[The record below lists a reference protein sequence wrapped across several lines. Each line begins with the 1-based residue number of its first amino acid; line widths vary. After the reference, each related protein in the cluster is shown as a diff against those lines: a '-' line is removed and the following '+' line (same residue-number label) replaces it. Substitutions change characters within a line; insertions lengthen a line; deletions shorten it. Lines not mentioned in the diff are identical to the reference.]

1 MYFYIIAERRAWTNW
16 GLKMKE
22 YVYFCKNCRRLE
34 ADTADNRPFRCEEC
48 GGKFQPLHVTVPEWK
63 TASSEER
70 NEIVNRSVR
79 KDVSRSNANKK
90 KNTKKDVISAGSQ
103 DEAMDKIKA
112 FIEKISVGEE
122 GKNSKLSI
130 AAFIMSFLP
139 FFSVFGLAA
148 GIIDLLKKDGRKKGF
163 SIATICISAI
173 MLIGSIGAAGA
184 PKDTAT
190 DGIVAEVNT
199 EETAQEPIL
208 DDNLVVDTANI
219 TDTTNIVSEVEDN
232 SSDLI
237 DIGEDTEIAIAENT
251 EETEPEITTR
261 TLYTTSK
268 VNIREQPNTDCAVLG
283 KAENGQE
290 VIEYEAG
297 VDGWSRVACGGVEGY
312 IKSEFLTQEAPNTA
326 TTQEVEPTASVA
338 ATEPVQNTP
347 VPAQEATAV
356 VASVPETTGTMAT
369 SVVNNSS
376 ASSGGGGASVTIP
389 APETGDNLVW
399 IPTNGGTKYHRN
411 SSCSKMIDPIQVTLD
426 TAKANGFDA
435 CGRCY

>member
-1 MYFYIIAERRAWTNW
+1 
-16 GLKMKE
+16 MKE

-63 TASSEER
+63 AASPEER
-70 NEIVNRSVR
+70 NDIVNRSVR

-90 KNTKKDVISAGSQ
+90 QNTKKDVISAGSQ

-190 DGIVAEVNT
+190 DGIVAEATT

-219 TDTTNIVSEVEDN
+219 TDTTNIVPVVEDN
-232 SSDLI
+232 DADLI
-237 DIGEDTEIAIAENT
+237 DIGEDTEIATVEKT
-251 EETEPEITTR
+251 EETETEVTTR

-283 KAENGQE
+283 KAESGQE

-297 VDGWSRVACGGVEGY
+297 ADGWSRVACGGVEGY
-312 IKSEFLTQEAPNTA
+312 IKSEFLTHEAPNTA
-326 TTQEVEPTASVA
+326 TTQAAEP
-338 ATEPVQNTP
+338 TEPVTAP
-347 VPAQEATAV
+347 V
-356 VASVPETTGTMAT
+356 TT
-369 SVVNNSS
+369 S
-376 ASSGGGGASVTIP
+376 ASGGSGGYIYNTSR
-389 APETGDNLVW
+389 
-399 IPTNGGTKYHRN
+399 GTLHRA
-411 SSCSKMIDPIQVTLD
+411 SCSHLPEEQNRMYLNTLEEAMAQNP
-426 TAKANGFDA
+426 TKS
-435 CGRCY
+435 CGYCHPY

>member
-1 MYFYIIAERRAWTNW
+1 
-16 GLKMKE
+16 MKE

-63 TASSEER
+63 AASPEER
-70 NEIVNRSVR
+70 NDIVNRSVR

-90 KNTKKDVISAGSQ
+90 QNTKKDVISAGSQ

-190 DGIVAEVNT
+190 DGIVAEATT

-219 TDTTNIVSEVEDN
+219 TDTTNIVPVVEDN
-232 SSDLI
+232 DADLI
-237 DIGEDTEIAIAENT
+237 DIGEDTEIAIVEKT
-251 EETEPEITTR
+251 EETEPEVTTK

-283 KAENGQE
+283 KAESGQE

-297 VDGWSRVACGGVEGY
+297 ADGWSRVACGGVEGY
-312 IKSEFLTQEAPNTA
+312 IKSEFLTHEAPNTA
-326 TTQEVEPTASVA
+326 TTQAAEPTASVA
-338 ATEPVQNTP
+338 TTEPVQNTP
-347 VPAQEATAV
+347 APSQEATAV
-356 VASVPETTGTMAT
+356 VASVPETPVAVAPVPEPVTAPVATGAT
-369 SVVNNSS
+369 GGFVVNGKNGKIHKV
-376 ASSGGGGASVTIP
+376 GGCTKPPTDDPRYCQTYEEAEAISISV
-389 APETGDNLVW
+389 APNE
-399 IPTNGGTKYHRN
+399 
-411 SSCSKMIDPIQVTLD
+411 SKRR
-426 TAKANGFDA
+426 
-435 CGRCY
+435 CGNCYK

>member
-1 MYFYIIAERRAWTNW
+1 
-16 GLKMKE
+16 MKE

-48 GGKFQPLHVTVPEWK
+48 GGKFQPLHVTMPEWK
-63 TASSEER
+63 AASPEER

-79 KDVSRSNANKK
+79 NEIPRNNTNKKQNINTNANL
-90 KNTKKDVISAGSQ
+90 GSQ
-103 DEAMDKIKA
+103 ESATDKIKA

-122 GKNSKLSI
+122 GKNSKLAI
-130 AAFIMSFLP
+130 VGFIMSFLG
-139 FFSVFGLAA
+139 FFSIFGLAA

-190 DGIVAEVNT
+190 DGIVAEATT

-338 ATEPVQNTP
+338 VTEPVQNTP
-347 VPAQEATAV
+347 APAQEATAV
-356 VASVPETTGTMAT
+356 VASVPETTVA
-369 SVVNNSS
+369 V
-376 ASSGGGGASVTIP
+376 AP
-389 APETGDNLVW
+389 APEPITAPVATSASGGFVVNGKNGKIHKVGGCTKP
-399 IPTNGGTKYHRN
+399 PTDDPRYCQTYEEAEAISISVAPNE
-411 SSCSKMIDPIQVTLD
+411 SKRR
-426 TAKANGFDA
+426 
-435 CGRCY
+435 CGNCYK

>member
-1 MYFYIIAERRAWTNW
+1 
-16 GLKMKE
+16 MKE

-63 TASSEER
+63 AASPEER
-70 NEIVNRSVR
+70 KDIVNHAIR
-79 KDVSRSNANKK
+79 KDATRNNANKK
-90 KNTKKDVISAGSQ
+90 QNANKNINRDKINVDSQ
-103 DEAMDKIKA
+103 DGAIYKVKE
-112 FIEKISVGEE
+112 FVEKISVGEE

-163 SIATICISAI
+163 SIATICISVI
-173 MLIGSIGAAGA
+173 MLIGSIGAAGTT
-184 PKDTAT
+184 KDTAT
-190 DGIVAEVNT
+190 DGIVAEATT

-219 TDTTNIVSEVEDN
+219 TDTTNIVPVVEDN
-232 SSDLI
+232 DADLI
-237 DIGEDTEIAIAENT
+237 DIGEDTEIATVEKT
-251 EETEPEITTR
+251 EETEPEVTTR

-283 KAENGQE
+283 KAESGQE

-297 VDGWSRVACGGVEGY
+297 ADGWSRVACGGVEGY

-326 TTQEVEPTASVA
+326 TTQAAEPTASVA
-338 ATEPVQNTP
+338 AMEPVQNTP
-347 VPAQEATAV
+347 APEATAV
-356 VASVPETTGTMAT
+356 VASVPETPVAVAPVPEQQTQQVQNTAP
-369 SVVNNSS
+369 VVNDTMVWLS
-376 ASSGGGGASVTIP
+376 A
-389 APETGDNLVW
+389 TGS
-399 IPTNGGTKYHRN
+399 KYHRIN
-411 SSCSKMIDPIQVTLD
+411 NCGNMNPDKARQVPLSEAASKYKQCSD
-426 TAKANGFDA
+426 
-435 CGRCY
+435 CW